1 MKTLTLRKA
10 HKLLLGSA
18 VFLTSLFTLAFL
30 LFFNGCASGYLP
42 EDAELTVVHLTDLHL
57 STTGKVTETPWTH
70 KIAIGGYKLHTPC
83 TGKSFELLERAV
95 ASINEKIKPDI
106 VVITGDIVDRG
117 DDVEA
122 LKKGHEILGKL
133 KCPLLI
139 AKGDHDVASKPEN
152 KPVFESVFGKLSGSE
167 SAKGHSFI
175 YIPFESNE
183 ETFKELEKNISASGN
198 GINFLCMHRMLWA
211 SWGMNELSKKYCSTL
226 LSPDSDKIVELLGK
240 SASQWVVL
248 CGHSHTNYKDTSGN
262 VTELCTSSLA
272 EYPHELRIV
281 KVKDGKVSTSIVTL
295 DTLEAQ

>member
-1 MKTLTLRKA
+1 MKRKI
-10 HKLLLGSA
+10 LFGFG
-18 VFLTSLFTLAFL
+18 VICTSLFILAFL
-30 LFFNGCASGYLP
+30 LFFNGCASGHLP
-42 EDAELTVVHLTDLHL
+42 EDSELTVVHLADLHL
-57 STTGKVTETPWTH
+57 STIGKVTETPWTH
-70 KIAIGGYKLHTPC
+70 KIEIGGYKLHKTC
-83 TGKSFELLERAV
+83 TGKSFELFERAV
-95 ASINEKIKPDI
+95 ASINEKIKPDL
-106 VVITGDIVDRG
+106 VVITGDLVDRG

-122 LKKGHEILGKL
+122 LKKGHETLGKL

-139 AKGDHDVASKPEN
+139 SKGDHDVASKPEN
-152 KPVFESVFGKLSGSE
+152 KPSFESVFGKLSGSK

-226 LSPDSDKIVELLGK
+226 LSPDSDKIIKLLGN
-240 SASQWVVL
+240 SPGHWVVL

-262 VTELCTSSLA
+262 ITELCTSSLA

-281 KVKDGKVSTSIVTL
+281 KVKDGKVSTNVVAL
-295 DTLEAQ
+295 DTLESQ